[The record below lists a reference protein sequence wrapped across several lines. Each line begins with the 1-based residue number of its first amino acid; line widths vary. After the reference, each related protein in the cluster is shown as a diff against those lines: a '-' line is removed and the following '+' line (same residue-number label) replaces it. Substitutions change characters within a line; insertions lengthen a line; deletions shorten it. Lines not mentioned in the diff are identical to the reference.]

1 MDQDKL
7 HELDKKVSVIEA
19 DIRTIKQ
26 NHLAHIEKDMD
37 AVLAKLEQ
45 MDSRIFGLLTA
56 SLSILVAAVGGL
68 VLMGLN
74 FGN

>member
-19 DIRTIKQ
+19 DIRTIKE

-37 AVLAKLEQ
+37 TVLAKLEQ
-45 MDSRIFGLLTA
+45 MDSRMFGLLTA
-56 SLSILVAAVGGL
+56 SVCILVAAVGAL
-68 VLMGLN
+68 VFMGLN